1 MWQLQ
6 SKDKHSPIWWTYGP
20 YVYPTKKDAMAEI
33 RHIKKTTND
42 IELRA
47 VPYSGKVVRA

>member
-6 SKDKHSPIWWTYGP
+6 SKDKHSPNWWAYGA
-20 YVYPTKKDAMAEI
+20 YVYPTKKDAMQEI

-47 VPYSGKVVRA
+47 VPYSGKVVKV